1 MSRTINMKDHCQWGD
16 NIQLITPFAERR
28 SGLFKRNKDLWG
40 RMVGWMPKKP
50 VAGDT
55 ILMPTVD
62 NKTAVLSVEAVD
74 HVDTV
79 SDMFFAEV
87 KFIRFMGE

>member
-1 MSRTINMKDHCQWGD
+1 MKDHRRWGD
-16 NIQLITPFAERR
+16 NIQLFTPFAERR

-40 RMVGWMPKKP
+40 RMVGWMPKTKRP
-50 VAGDT
+50 VAGDI
-55 ILMPTVD
+55 ILMPTAD
-62 NKTAVLSVEAVD
+62 GQTAVLSVEAVY

>member
-1 MSRTINMKDHCQWGD
+1 
-16 NIQLITPFAERR
+16 
-28 SGLFKRNKDLWG
+28 
-40 RMVGWMPKKP
+40 MVGWMPKTKRP
-50 VAGDT
+50 VAGDI
-55 ILMPTVD
+55 ILMPTAD
-62 NKTAVLSVEAVD
+62 GQTAVLSVEAVY